1 MAVIFAHRQGFAE
14 CLADGL
20 DAPYGILGR
29 AMETAASSKPA
40 KRHCPTDIGNRLPC
54 FKTGPFRHGCHAQ
67 ILLFRKP
74 RLN

>member
-20 DAPYGILGR
+20 DAPYRILGR

-40 KRHCPTDIGNRLPC
+40 KRHCPT
-54 FKTGPFRHGCHAQ
+54 RH
-67 ILLFRKP
+67 R
-74 RLN
+74 

>member
-40 KRHCPTDIGNRLPC
+40 KRHCPT
-54 FKTGPFRHGCHAQ
+54 RHREHREVGGRREGFGRVHSAC
-67 ILLFRKP
+67 
-74 RLN
+74 